1 MICWLSIKKRTS
13 NFRFSSKYRFRNTLI
28 LSEVATLTS
37 FQNSCYFDVFL
48 KEQNQYYRRK
58 IFNKFQ
64 LVSRFIKACL
74 RAFQIGTNCP
84 KLWDYIGYY
93 YLNVT
98 RFMNLLHREDSWRF
112 MKIQSNSETY
122 NPRLILIDSK
132 GCPIKPFRI
141 YYNKIRLF
149 LDIYRRLQIR

>member
-1 MICWLSIKKRTS
+1 MKLNKNKKGCLFDIVHYLKSWWMKRYLGHDLLIINQKRTS

-37 FQNSCYFDVFL
+37 FQKSCYFDVFL
-48 KEQNQYYRRK
+48 KEQNQYRRK

-98 RFMNLLHREDSWRF
+98 RFMNLLHHEDSWRF
-112 MKIQSNSETY
+112 N
-122 NPRLILIDSK
+122 LILRHIIPDW
-132 GCPIKPFRI
+132 
-141 YYNKIRLF
+141 Y
-149 LDIYRRLQIR
+149 